1 MDEKQQSTTTGEND
15 SMSLEN
21 SSASTLDVQDV
32 IVPGHEE
39 GLAASPAVAAA
50 SARRKSI
57 SNAPFKK
64 TPGYWRE
71 RLMVKP
77 PVDGDPRER
86 VSKLRKAAILAVV
99 AQAGCLGGFS
109 STIYFPSLVQI
120 SKELDASQSAINVS
134 VSLFILF
141 MGIGPVLWATLSDG
155 YKIRRI
161 IYLVSTAIFCAASI
175 GGGFATSAGG
185 LTAARVFQAIGS
197 SGPAMLGP
205 GSVADIYVPTEQ
217 GTAMGLMFL
226 GQFLGP
232 VLGPPI
238 GGVLAQAFGW
248 QWTFWFMAIAAAA
261 VFLQLFY
268 IVPETYREEPK
279 DVLAELDEKEQQ
291 QIVEKE
297 LEGKTKT
304 KFPNPL
310 LPIMLLRFPVIF
322 LASLEVGM
330 IFGLMF
336 SIETISPV
344 LFDHT
349 YHLNESQTGATYIA
363 AGVGSVIGAVIGGR
377 MSDLWLIRGQ
387 RKRGGGELVLED
399 RLSPNIW
406 ISAFIIVPLGALMYG
421 WSAEKHTTIALPIAG
436 FGIYNFG
443 MSQVMGAGSAYIV
456 NAIPGQGSMATA
468 ASNFVRMG
476 LACIF
481 SLLVKNIVDGTS
493 YGWYGVILAAI
504 NIFTMALFVIVKVHG
519 AKMRADACRKLGL

>member
-1 MDEKQQSTTTGEND
+1 MEEKHQESTSGKA
-15 SMSLEN
+15 SMSLKN
-21 SSASTLDVQDV
+21 SSTSTLEVQNDTA
-32 IVPGHEE
+32 PGHEE
-39 GLAASPAVAAA
+39 GFAVSPAAVAEAV
-50 SARRKSI
+50 RRKSI
-57 SNAPFKK
+57 SIGPSKSG
-64 TPGYWRE
+64 PSYWR
-71 RLMVKP
+71 RRTMVRP
-77 PVDGDPRER
+77 PVKGDPREQ

-99 AQAGCLGGFS
+99 SQAGCLGGFS

-120 SKELDASQSAINVS
+120 SRELNASQSAINVS

-161 IYLVSTAIFCAASI
+161 LYLVSTAIFCAASI

-238 GGVLAQAFGW
+238 GGVLAQALGW
-248 QWTFWFMAIAAAA
+248 QWTFWFMAIVAAA
-261 VFLQLFY
+261 VMLQLFF

-279 DVLAELDEKEQQ
+279 DVLAELDGKEQQ
-291 QIVEKE
+291 RHAEEEQDGNSKI
-297 LEGKTKT
+297 T
-304 KFPNPL
+304 FPNPL
-310 LPIMLLRFPVIF
+310 LPITLLRFPVIF

-330 IFGLMF
+330 IFALMF

-344 LFDHT
+344 LFDQT

-377 MSDLWLIRGQ
+377 MSDMWLVRGQ

-406 ISAFIIVPLGALMYG
+406 ISAFLIVPLGSLMYG

-456 NAIPGQGSMATA
+456 NAIPGQGSIATA

-476 LACIF
+476 LACV
-481 SLLVKNIVDGTS
+481 SSMLVKTIVDRTS

-504 NIFTMALFVIVKVHG
+504 NVFTMGLFVIVKVHG
-519 AKMRADACRKLGL
+519 AKMRADACRQLGL